1 MFLCGIM
8 FSRFVLYALSC
19 NVVIAY
25 CVFLCFLWLCGQV
38 AVVLGAYIII
48 YTRARRTGVFLSVY
62 NACGGEPV
70 FHAWHETDL
79 LPRVEKIISEVI

>member
-1 MFLCGIM
+1 MFFCEIIFFRLA
-8 FSRFVLYALSC
+8 LYALSC

-25 CVFLCFLWLCGQV
+25 CVFLRFLWLRGQV
-38 AVVLGAYIII
+38 AVVLEAYIII
-48 YTRARRTGVFLSVY
+48 YTRAKCTGVFLSVC

-70 FHAWHETDL
+70 FHAWHEADL

>member
-38 AVVLGAYIII
+38 AVVLGAYINYI
-48 YTRARRTGVFLSVY
+48 YARETHRRFSFRVQRMWRGTGFSCV
-62 NACGGEPV
+62 A
-70 FHAWHETDL
+70 
-79 LPRVEKIISEVI
+79 